1 MAATLYLNN
10 SKELDILLGYLH
22 LPPKLIEVSKKR
34 RFGIFGIPGPAFQ
47 QGEKL
52 TSGILS
58 TSKALVGVAASV
70 SPGVELLLGLNDFD
84 KAQVCQWI
92 LYYEMHI
99 KPLADDHQSMLKRA
113 EELTDHLSRQ
123 TFMVG
128 NHITLAD
135 LFLFQYIHSFMN
147 TLSFQDKE
155 KFIHLSRWF
164 QNMQNT
170 LGVKEKLP
178 LVHFHKTKL
187 YT

>member
-1 MAATLYLNN
+1 M
-10 SKELDILLGYLH
+10 
-22 LPPKLIEVSKKR
+22 LIHFK
-34 RFGIFGIPGPAFQ
+34 GPAFQ

-113 EELTDHLSRQ
+113 E
-123 TFMVG
+123 VG
-128 NHITLAD
+128 LLLDI
-135 LFLFQYIHSFMN
+135 FVY
-147 TLSFQDKE
+147 
-155 KFIHLSRWF
+155 
-164 QNMQNT
+164 
-170 LGVKEKLP
+170 
-178 LVHFHKTKL
+178 
-187 YT
+187 